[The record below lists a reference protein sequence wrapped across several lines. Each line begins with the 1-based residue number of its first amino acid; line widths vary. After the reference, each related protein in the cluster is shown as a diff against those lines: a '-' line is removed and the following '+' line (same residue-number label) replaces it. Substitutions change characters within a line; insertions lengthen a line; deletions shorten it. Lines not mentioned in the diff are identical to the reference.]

1 MLKKY
6 SKFLH
11 PLLFIA
17 TVITTTL
24 AGAEWMFGK
33 YVFVEESRMTWANFL
48 AGFQFSF
55 PFLMILTVHEF
66 GHYFT
71 AQYHKIKV
79 TLPYYI
85 PLWFGFLPLPSFGTM
100 GAFIKIKEQIP
111 SKKIYFDIG
120 ISGPIAGFVV
130 AIFVM
135 WYGFTHLPEPDYI
148 FQIHPEYAVYGAEYA
163 QHVYNDEEGISFRF
177 GGNILFWLFENYIL
191 DDPAKMPHPNEII
204 HYPFLLAGY
213 LALFFTAINL
223 LPIGQLDGGHV
234 IFGLLST
241 KSARFVNR
249 LFYLSFLFYAGLG
262 VITLS
267 SLTDTSYWSV
277 LYFIIILLA
286 YLYFVTLCLAS
297 IFRNKK
303 NRWLWATLLVSTQF
317 FISSVFGY
325 EGYSGW
331 LLFAFLIGRVIG
343 VYHPRVSD
351 NSELDLNRKILGWIA
366 IIIFIVCFSPQP
378 FIIG

>member
-11 PLLFIA
+11 PVLFIV

-33 YVFVEESRMTWANFL
+33 YIFIEESRMTWQDFL
-48 AGFQFSF
+48 AGFQFSI
-55 PFLMILTVHEF
+55 PFLLILTVHEF

-100 GAFIKIKEQIP
+100 GAFIRIKEQIP
-111 SKKIYFDIG
+111 SKKVYFDIG
-120 ISGPIAGFVV
+120 ISGPIAGFLV
-130 AIFVM
+130 ALLVI

-148 FQIHPEYAVYGAEYA
+148 FQIHPEYAVYGNDYA
-163 QHVYNDEEGISFRF
+163 QHVYNNEEGISFRF
-177 GGNILFWLFENYIL
+177 GGNILFWVFENYVL
-191 DDPAKMPHPNEII
+191 DDSAKMPHPNEII
-204 HYPFLLAGY
+204 HYPYLLAGY

-234 IFGLLST
+234 IFGLLPT
-241 KSARFVNR
+241 KTSRWINR
-249 LFYLSFLFYAGLG
+249 MFYLSFLFYAGLG
-262 VITLS
+262 IMTTD
-267 SLTDTSYWSV
+267 SLTDTSNWSV
-277 LYFIIILLA
+277 LYFILTLLA
-286 YLYFVTLCLAS
+286 YLYFITLCLAS
-297 IFRNKK
+297 IFRNRK
-303 NRWLWATLLVSTQF
+303 NRWLWATVFVSTQF
-317 FISSVFGY
+317 LISSVFGV

-351 NSELDLNRKILGWIA
+351 NTALDFNRKILGWIA
-366 IIIFIVCFSPQP
+366 IIIFIICFSPQP